1 MKKQIQFL
9 YILAVLSLMI
19 AAGAKA
25 QDAVT
30 TDGSSM
36 GSDTDI
42 ETMAPVSDEDTSSK
56 SSSGAVPQIYS
67 IRQGD
72 TMWDICKIVLDNPWY
87 WPKLWS
93 LNQYI
98 LNPNLIYPGNRLA
111 FSPGTETSFP
121 KMEVVGADE
130 DNFSQSE
137 EVAETET
144 TRTNVE
150 KVSRDSSYIIEES
163 KLRKGESLGIRLR
176 PIVFV
181 SKKGMDVLG
190 NVSNSPEP
198 KMNLVFGDK
207 VYLTFNRKLDVKV
220 GDRFQVIEKVKT
232 VYDPDRETKKIGS
245 LVKKKAVVTVNHVIE
260 DKRWRKRVVEA
271 VISDGDDPIQ
281 RENEIVAYEPG
292 VKTVTPHFTDKEIF
306 GKIVEA
312 DSEQVLISNNDYVF
326 LNIGTKDG
334 VQPGLQLYAV
344 RRGDGLEEFV
354 NDGLPDYA
362 VARILIVE
370 AYNSTATGYV
380 TTLDRPL
387 AVGDRVKSKVE

>member
-9 YILAVLSLMI
+9 YILTVLSLMF

-25 QDAVT
+25 QDAIT
-30 TDGSSM
+30 TDGNVMS
-36 GSDTDI
+36 SDTDI
-42 ETMAPVSDEDTSSK
+42 ESMAPVSEDSA
-56 SSSGAVPQIYS
+56 SSSSVPQIYS

-130 DNFSQSE
+130 DTFSQSE

-144 TRTNVE
+144 RTSVE

-163 KLRKGESLGIRLR
+163 KLRKGETLGVKLR

-207 VYLTFNRKLDVKV
+207 VYLTFNRKMDVKL
-220 GDRFQVIEKVKT
+220 GDKFQVIEKVKT
-232 VYDPDRETKKIGS
+232 VYDPDRETKKIGT
-245 LVKKKAVVTVNHVIE
+245 LVKKKAVVTVNHIIE

-271 VISDGDDPIQ
+271 TYSDGDDPIQ

-292 VKTVTPHFTDKEIF
+292 IKTVTPHFTDKEIF

-354 NDGLPDYA
+354 NDGLPDHA